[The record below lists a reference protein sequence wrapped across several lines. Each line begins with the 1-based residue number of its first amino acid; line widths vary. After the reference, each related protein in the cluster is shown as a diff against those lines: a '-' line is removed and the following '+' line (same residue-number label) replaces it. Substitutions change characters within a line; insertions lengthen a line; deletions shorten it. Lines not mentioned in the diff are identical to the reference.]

1 MNGERGSY
9 MIPGIVGA
17 DAAIGLGC
25 GDLGFAARDVIHL
38 GLQCTNIVHSWPRD
52 SARTD
57 ITMQ

>member
-1 MNGERGSY
+1 

-38 GLQCTNIVHSWPRD
+38 GLQCTNIVHRWPGD
-52 SARTD
+52 SAGTD
-57 ITMQ
+57 ITM